1 MTANIGARLSLF
13 PVPWALFPGEL
24 SSAQFASYT
33 ILFSALMYAR
43 MEAPMMSVEMPL
55 PEYTRPSARSGR

>member
-1 MTANIGARLSLF
+1 MALEVERVSPTLCSLF
-13 PVPWALFPGEL
+13 PVACSLFPGEL
-24 SSAQFASYT
+24 SFAQFASYT

-55 PEYTRPSARSGR
+55 PE